1 MGSVLHEKLR
11 AVSTV
16 PNVGFVQGRGLLA
29 GIELVDDGTG
39 APFPRAAH
47 FAETVTRAALDN
59 GLVVWPNVG
68 HTNGVEGDLVMLAP
82 PFTVTE
88 AEIDA
93 IVSRLVESINAA
105 VAQVASHR

>member
-1 MGSVLHEKLR
+1 MAVATHGTASNYLQR
-11 AVSTV
+11 APSPSGLAVV
-16 PNVGFVQGRGLLA
+16 VGL
-29 GIELVDDGTG
+29 I
-39 APFPRAAH
+39 
-47 FAETVTRAALDN
+47 LDN